1 MKVFEV
7 RYDGLWLGGKAIVI
21 AETKEE
27 AIELVRNHSS
37 TISFEDVMVNE
48 LPSTGVVHNDNG
60 DY

>member
-37 TISFEDVMVNE
+37 TISFEDVRVNE